1 MSNHVF
7 SKYDSSISSKRI
19 SNISTD
25 KTRISKS
32 PVELIHENMELRE
45 QLRVL
50 NTRLNELLETK
61 QIKKKPISKM
71 GSPRNILS
79 LSKKQLKHYK

>member
-7 SKYDSSISSKRI
+7 SKYDTSISSKRI
-19 SNISTD
+19 SNISVD

-61 QIKKKPISKM
+61 PIKKNPKSKM

-79 LSKKQLKHYK
+79 LAKKQLKHYK